1 MNVTGTSAE
10 TLQKV
15 NLPVINNEVCSSWYE
30 SQGKHVVISSRQFC
44 AGYKEGGKDA
54 CRVWELFFNTF
65 FTFPRSLPSVPM
77 LYLLFLASLHQLLLF
92 LDTVISCR
100 RVAPNDDDACP

>member
-1 MNVTGTSAE
+1 MHINRMKPFTGTSAE

-54 CRVWELFFNTF
+54 CRVCENF
-65 FTFPRSLPSVPM
+65 LPLLRFDTS
-77 LYLLFLASLHQLLLF
+77 LFLVLSIPCL
-92 LDTVISCR
+92 
-100 RVAPNDDDACP
+100 